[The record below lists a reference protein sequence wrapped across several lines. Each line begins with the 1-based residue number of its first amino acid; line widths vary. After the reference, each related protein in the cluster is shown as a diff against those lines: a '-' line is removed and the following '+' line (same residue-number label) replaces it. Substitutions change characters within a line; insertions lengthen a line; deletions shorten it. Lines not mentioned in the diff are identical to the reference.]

1 MKIITLALLLLGTAV
16 GAASAQTTA
25 EFPTRPVKLLVPFA
39 AGGPTDVVARILADF
54 LTARWNGQSVVIEN
68 RPGAGTIVATAA
80 VAKSPADGYTML
92 VATNSLLINPAI
104 GQKLPYDTEKDFAAV
119 SMVAT
124 QPVALVANKA
134 FPAETVPQLVEV
146 AKKSP
151 EPLNFTSPGPRGVG
165 HLAGEMLKQRAGIN
179 MTHINYN
186 GSAPA
191 LTDVIAGRVPLMFDI
206 WHSAK
211 RYVASGDLK
220 LIAGAGAQRLG
231 DAPDVPTIAE
241 TYSRLRRHCVQRP
254 CRPRGCAR
262 AGARQVVGRYSR
274 GGEFAGVRRQGPQS
288 RHLPAWEHAA
298 GARCLDAQGDRA
310 LGGDRQGRQHQGGL
324 GQVCARKPI
333 MTACPPEARGK
344 RTFKNHCL
352 TRKTDLPNL
361 QFACVVSRDDLS
373 GSRDRQTAVHQH
385 GGPRLET

>member
-1 MKIITLALLLLGTAV
+1 MKLITALVLLLAFAA
-16 GAASAQTTA
+16 GAAKAQTSA
-25 EFPTRPVKLLVPFA
+25 DFPSRPVKLLVPFA

-80 VAKSPADGYTML
+80 VAKSPADGHTML

-134 FPAETVPQLVEV
+134 FPAETIPQLVEV

-220 LIAGAGAQRLG
+220 LIAGAGAQRLA
-231 DAPDVPTIAE
+231 DAPEVPTIAE
-241 TYSRLRRHCVQRP
+241 TYPGFDVIAFNALVAPAGVPAPVLDKLS
-254 CRPRGCAR
+254 ADIR
-262 AGARQVVGRYSR
+262 AVVNSP
-274 GGEFAGVRRQGPQS
+274 EFADKVRNLGIFPLGNTPQ
-288 RHLPAWEHAA
+288 E
-298 GARCLDAQGDRA
+298 LDAWMRKEI
-310 LGGDRQGRQHQGGL
+310 
-324 GQVCARKPI
+324 ARWAEIAKAANI
-333 MTACPPEARGK
+333 KA
-344 RTFKNHCL
+344 
-352 TRKTDLPNL
+352 D
-361 QFACVVSRDDLS
+361 
-373 GSRDRQTAVHQH
+373 
-385 GGPRLET
+385 

>member
-80 VAKSPADGYTML
+80 VANSPADGYTML

-241 TYSRLRRHCVQRP
+241 TYPGFDVIAFNALVAPAGVPAPVLDKVS
-254 CRPRGCAR
+254 ADIR
-262 AGARQVVGRYSR
+262 AVVNSP
-274 GGEFAGVRRQGPQS
+274 EFADKVRNLGIFPLGNTPQ
-288 RHLPAWEHAA
+288 E
-298 GARCLDAQGDRA
+298 LDAWMRKEI
-310 LGGDRQGRQHQGGL
+310 
-324 GQVCARKPI
+324 ARWAEIAKAANI
-333 MTACPPEARGK
+333 KA
-344 RTFKNHCL
+344 
-352 TRKTDLPNL
+352 D
-361 QFACVVSRDDLS
+361 
-373 GSRDRQTAVHQH
+373 
-385 GGPRLET
+385 

>member
-104 GQKLPYDTEKDFAAV
+104 GQKLPYDTDKDFAAV

-124 QPVALVANKA
+124 QPVALVANKT
-134 FPAETVPQLVEV
+134 FPAKTVPQLVEV

-241 TYSRLRRHCVQRP
+241 TYPGFDVIAFNALVAPAGVPAPVLDKLS
-254 CRPRGCAR
+254 ADIR
-262 AGARQVVGRYSR
+262 AVVNSP
-274 GGEFAGVRRQGPQS
+274 EFADKVRNLGIFPLGNTPQ
-288 RHLPAWEHAA
+288 E
-298 GARCLDAQGDRA
+298 LDAWMRKEI
-310 LGGDRQGRQHQGGL
+310 
-324 GQVCARKPI
+324 ARWAEIAKAANI
-333 MTACPPEARGK
+333 KA
-344 RTFKNHCL
+344 
-352 TRKTDLPNL
+352 D
-361 QFACVVSRDDLS
+361 
-373 GSRDRQTAVHQH
+373 
-385 GGPRLET
+385 

>member
-1 MKIITLALLLLGTAV
+1 MKPMNVITAV
-16 GAASAQTTA
+16 LLFLGVAAGAVSAQTTA
-25 EFPTRPVKLLVPFA
+25 EFPSRPVKLMVPFA

-104 GQKLPYDTEKDFAAV
+104 GQKLPYETEKDFAAV

-134 FPAETVPQLVEV
+134 FPADTIAQLVDV

-151 EPLNFTSPGPRGVG
+151 EALNFTSPGPRGVG

-211 RYVASGDLK
+211 RHVDSGDLK

-231 DAPDVPTIAE
+231 DAPQVPTIAE
-241 TYSRLRRHCVQRP
+241 TYPGFDVIAFNALVAPAGVPAPVLDRLSADIRS
-254 CRPRGCAR
+254 
-262 AGARQVVGRYSR
+262 VVNSP
-274 GGEFAGVRRQGPQS
+274 EFADKVRNLGIFPLGNTPQ
-288 RHLPAWEHAA
+288 E
-298 GARCLDAQGDRA
+298 LDAWMRKEI
-310 LGGDRQGRQHQGGL
+310 
-324 GQVCARKPI
+324 ARWAGIAKAANI
-333 MTACPPEARGK
+333 KA
-344 RTFKNHCL
+344 
-352 TRKTDLPNL
+352 D
-361 QFACVVSRDDLS
+361 
-373 GSRDRQTAVHQH
+373 
-385 GGPRLET
+385 

>member
-1 MKIITLALLLLGTAV
+1 MKPMNVITAV
-16 GAASAQTTA
+16 LLFLGVAAGAASAQVTA
-25 EFPTRPVKLLVPFA
+25 EFPSRPVKLLVPFA

-134 FPAETVPQLVEV
+134 FPADTIAQLVDV

-151 EPLNFTSPGPRGVG
+151 EALNFTSPGPRGVG

-211 RYVASGDLK
+211 RHVDSGDLK

-231 DAPDVPTIAE
+231 DAPQVPTIAE
-241 TYSRLRRHCVQRP
+241 TYPGFDVIAFNALVAPAGVPAPVLDRLSADIRS
-254 CRPRGCAR
+254 
-262 AGARQVVGRYSR
+262 VVNSP
-274 GGEFAGVRRQGPQS
+274 EFADKVRNLGIFPLGNTPQ
-288 RHLPAWEHAA
+288 E
-298 GARCLDAQGDRA
+298 LDAWMRKEI
-310 LGGDRQGRQHQGGL
+310 
-324 GQVCARKPI
+324 ARWAGIAKAANI
-333 MTACPPEARGK
+333 KA
-344 RTFKNHCL
+344 
-352 TRKTDLPNL
+352 D
-361 QFACVVSRDDLS
+361 
-373 GSRDRQTAVHQH
+373 
-385 GGPRLET
+385 

>member
-80 VAKSPADGYTML
+80 VANSPADGYTML

-241 TYSRLRRHCVQRP
+241 TYPGFDVIAFNALVAPAGVPAPVLDKLS
-254 CRPRGCAR
+254 ADIR
-262 AGARQVVGRYSR
+262 AVVNSP
-274 GGEFAGVRRQGPQS
+274 EFADKVRNLGIFPLGNTPQ
-288 RHLPAWEHAA
+288 E
-298 GARCLDAQGDRA
+298 LDAWMRKEI
-310 LGGDRQGRQHQGGL
+310 
-324 GQVCARKPI
+324 ARWAEIAKAANI
-333 MTACPPEARGK
+333 KA
-344 RTFKNHCL
+344 
-352 TRKTDLPNL
+352 D
-361 QFACVVSRDDLS
+361 
-373 GSRDRQTAVHQH
+373 
-385 GGPRLET
+385 